1 MVVALVV
8 LIALL
13 PNLVN
18 AYIESRTT
26 SEEEY
31 IPDGR

>member
-1 MVVALVV
+1 MALVLVV

-18 AYIESRTT
+18 AYLESRNT